1 MKHSAA
7 HLSLQV
13 RHKSL
18 GRRMLDHWQIYLLLL
33 PAIVYFI
40 IFYYWPMAGLQIAFR
55 DYRVSKGIWGSTW
68 VGLKYFQKFFNHP
81 QCWKI
86 IRNTMVLSLYTLA
99 TFPLSVIMALL
110 INELRGKRF
119 QKTVQMV
126 TYAPYFISTVVMVG
140 MLIQLMSIRSG
151 FFNHLI
157 QIFGGTPVDFMAIP
171 SLFRTIYVFS
181 GVWQGMGYS
190 AVIYIA
196 ALAGVSPDLHEAA
209 TIDGATRLQR
219 IIHINLPAIMPTIV
233 IMLIMAVGGI
243 MNLSFEKVL
252 LMQTDSNTAVSEVI
266 STYVYKLGIQRAQY
280 SLSAAVGL
288 FNNIINL
295 ILLVTVNKVSR
306 KISETSL
313 W

>member
-1 MKHSAA
+1 MFLMKDA
-7 HLSLQV
+7 L
-13 RHKSL
+13 
-18 GRRMLDHWQIYLLLL
+18 
-33 PAIVYFI
+33 
-40 IFYYWPMAGLQIAFR
+40 
-55 DYRVSKGIWGSTW
+55 
-68 VGLKYFQKFFNHP
+68 FND
-81 QCWKI
+81 
-86 IRNTMVLSLYTLA
+86 LY
-99 TFPLSVIMALL
+99 VW
-110 INELRGKRF
+110 
-119 QKTVQMV
+119 
-126 TYAPYFISTVVMVG
+126 
-140 MLIQLMSIRSG
+140 
-151 FFNHLI
+151 
-157 QIFGGTPVDFMAIP
+157 
-171 SLFRTIYVFS
+171 S
-181 GVWQGMGYS
+181 GVWQATGYG

-196 ALAGVSPDLHEAA
+196 ALAAFRRTCTRRPPS
-209 TIDGATRLQR
+209 TGATRLQR

>member
-1 MKHSAA
+1 MLNQKIKA
-7 HLSLQV
+7 LSIW
-13 RHKSL
+13 RT
-18 GRRMLDHWQIYLLLL
+18 IYYL
-33 PAIVYFI
+33 PAVISGVAVSLLWSWVFNPDFGLLNEGLRALGVSNPPGWLSDRRWALPAMILMQMWSAGGGMVVYL
-40 IFYYWPMAGLQIAFR
+40 AGLQS
-55 DYRVSKGIWGSTW
+55 VPT
-68 VGLKYFQKFFNHP
+68 Q
-81 QCWKI
+81 
-86 IRNTMVLSLYTLA
+86 LY
-99 TFPLSVIMALL
+99 
-110 INELRGKRF
+110 
-119 QKTVQMV
+119 
-126 TYAPYFISTVVMVG
+126 
-140 MLIQLMSIRSG
+140 
-151 FFNHLI
+151 
-157 QIFGGTPVDFMAIP
+157 
-171 SLFRTIYVFS
+171 
-181 GVWQGMGYS
+181 
-190 AVIYIA
+190 
-196 ALAGVSPDLHEAA
+196 EAA